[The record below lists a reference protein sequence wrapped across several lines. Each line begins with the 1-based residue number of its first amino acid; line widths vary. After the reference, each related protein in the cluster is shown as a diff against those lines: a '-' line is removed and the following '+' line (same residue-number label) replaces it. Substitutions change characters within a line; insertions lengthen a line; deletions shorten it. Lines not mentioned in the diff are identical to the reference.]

1 MGIRAVTVV
10 SPEFEPLGFEAAHRF
25 WQFTGIDV
33 DVVRC
38 SPADGHRVKLQ
49 TLRDAAKS
57 NWRVFF
63 DADCWLVRPCHE
75 QVRSLLGP
83 WVAGAP
89 IPGVMADFQAREYG
103 FDPRCRIT
111 SGFMAFDP
119 SLPSWDAALG
129 LALDL
134 QASDQNRDEVYLN
147 AALHHFQV
155 PVRVIDGGWNWY
167 LSYPYGYHP
176 NVIWAVHAGGC
187 QVSERF
193 SMLVNASK
201 QVTTDTWGL
210 DDEEVVWL
218 GKVAGILVARGMR
231 QVVEFGPGRST
242 GALLAA
248 GCRVTSCET
257 SPQFYCALRAANV
270 DQPDLTL
277 LLTKNEPGL
286 SGLNAAVDW
295 ALVDGPLGSLQVDGK
310 ARWHQLAW
318 SAARCGLILLHD
330 AKRDGEQRSIQVMRA
345 DGWNVLDIATPRGFA
360 LLWRGCEDVI
370 EALRSSLAF
379 P

>member
-1 MGIRAVTVV
+1 MRAVTVV
-10 SPEFEPLGFEAAHRF
+10 SPEFEALGFEAAHRF
-25 WQFTGIDV
+25 WQFTGIEV
-33 DVVRC
+33 DVLHC
-38 SPADGHRVKLQ
+38 TAADSHRVKLE
-49 TLRDAAKS
+49 TLRNAAKS
-57 NWRVFF
+57 DWRFFF

-75 QVRSLLGP
+75 QVRALLGP

-89 IPGVMADFQAREYG
+89 IPGAMADFQAREYG

-111 SGFMAFDP
+111 SGFLAFDP
-119 SLPSWDAALG
+119 TLQGWDAALD

-134 QASDQNRDEVYLN
+134 QSTDPKHDEVYLN

-167 LSYPYGYHP
+167 LSYAYGYQP

-187 QVSERF
+187 PVSGRFTMLER
-193 SMLVNASK
+193 AAK

-210 DDEEVVWL
+210 DDREVVWL
-218 GKVAGILVARGMR
+218 EKIAGILAARGMR

-248 GCRVTSCET
+248 GCQVTSCET
-257 SPQFYCALRAANV
+257 SPQYYCALRAANA
-270 DQPDLTL
+270 DQPNLKL
-277 LLTKNEPGL
+277 LLTRHEPGL
-286 SGLNAAVDW
+286 SGLDAAVDW

-310 ARWHQLAW
+310 ARWHQLRW

-330 AKRDGEQRSIQVMRA
+330 SKRDGEQRSIQALRS
-345 DGWNVLDIATPRGFA
+345 DGWNVIHIDTPRG
-360 LLWRGCEDVI
+360 LSILWRECEDVI
-370 EALRSSLAF
+370 EGLRPFLSF

>member
-1 MGIRAVTVV
+1 MRAVTVV
-10 SPEFEPLGFEAAHRF
+10 SPEFERLGFEAAHRF

-38 SPADGHRVKLQ
+38 SAGDSHRVKLE

-57 NWRVFF
+57 DWRFFF

-75 QVRSLLGP
+75 QVRALLGP

-111 SGFMAFDP
+111 SGFLAIDP
-119 SLPSWDAALG
+119 NLPHWDAALR
-129 LALDL
+129 LALEL
-134 QASDQNRDEVYLN
+134 QLSDPNRDEVFLN
-147 AALHHFQV
+147 SALHHFHL

-167 LSYPYGYHP
+167 LSYPYGYQP

-187 QVSERF
+187 PVSERF
-193 SMLVNASK
+193 PMLEQAAK
-201 QVTTDTWGL
+201 LVTTDTWGL
-210 DDEEVVWL
+210 DDPEVAWL
-218 GKVAGILVARGMR
+218 GKFARILVARGMQR
-231 QVVEFGPGRST
+231 VVEFGPGRST

-257 SPQFYCALRAANV
+257 SPQYFCALRAAHAGESN
-270 DQPDLTL
+270 LTL
-277 LLTKNEPGL
+277 LLTRHEPGL
-286 SGLNAAVDW
+286 SHLNAAADW
-295 ALVDGPLGSLQVDGK
+295 AVVDGPLGSLQVDGK
-310 ARWHQLAW
+310 ARWHQLTW

-330 AKRDGEQRSIQVMRA
+330 SKRDGEQRSIQALRA
-345 DGWNVLDIATPRGFA
+345 EGWNVIDIETPRGFS

-370 EALRSSLAF
+370 EVLQPSLSF